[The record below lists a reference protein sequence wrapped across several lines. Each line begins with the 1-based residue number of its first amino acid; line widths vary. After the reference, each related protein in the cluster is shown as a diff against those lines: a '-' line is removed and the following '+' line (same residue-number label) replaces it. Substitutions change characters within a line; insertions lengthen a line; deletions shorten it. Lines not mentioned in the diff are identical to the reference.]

1 MKGVSNGMSKI
12 DINVS
17 EKPTTPPKYMNE
29 ILAQLVR
36 LAEDG
41 YRVRQWQ
48 ELVALV
54 KSSDLV
60 DATKKEF
67 ISLADKLLKDNNNAM
82 LSIANMMIKYNTA
95 DNIEA
100 EDDEEE

>member
-1 MKGVSNGMSKI
+1 MADVKVTVASESKP
-12 DINVS
+12 DR
-17 EKPTTPPKYMNE
+17 KYMNE

-54 KSSDLV
+54 KSSDLP
-60 DATKKEF
+60 DDIKNEF
-67 ISLADKLLKDNNNAM
+67 ISTADTLLRDNNKAM
-82 LSIANMMIKYNTA
+82 LTIANMMIKYNTA
-95 DNIEA
+95 ENIEA
-100 EDDEEE
+100 IEDDEDE

>member
-1 MKGVSNGMSKI
+1 MAEVKVTVEN
-12 DINVS
+12 N
-17 EKPTTPPKYMNE
+17 KPPNRKYMNE

-54 KSSDLV
+54 KGSDL
-60 DATKKEF
+60 DEATKKEF
-67 ISLADKLLKDNNNAM
+67 ISTADSLLSDNNKAM
-82 LSIANMMIKYNTA
+82 LKIANMMIKYNTA
-95 DNIEA
+95 ENIEA
-100 EDDEEE
+100 IEDEDEE

>member
-1 MKGVSNGMSKI
+1 MAGVNVMVTNESKP
-12 DINVS
+12 
-17 EKPTTPPKYMNE
+17 ERKYMNE

-54 KSSDLV
+54 KSSDLPNT
-60 DATKKEF
+60 TKKEF
-67 ISLADKLLKDNNNAM
+67 ISTADTLLQDNNKAM
-82 LSIANMMIKYNTA
+82 LTIANMMIKYNKA
-95 DNIEA
+95 ENIEA
-100 EDDEEE
+100 IEDEEDE

>member
-1 MKGVSNGMSKI
+1 MADVKVTVEDGRRP
-12 DINVS
+12 DR
-17 EKPTTPPKYMNE
+17 KYMNE

-54 KSSDLV
+54 KGSDLP
-60 DATKKEF
+60 DATKNEF
-67 ISLADKLLKDNNNAM
+67 ISTADTLLRDNNKVM
-82 LSIANMMIKYNTA
+82 LTIANMMIKYNTA
-95 DNIEA
+95 ENIEA
-100 EDDEEE
+100 IEDEEDE

>member
-1 MKGVSNGMSKI
+1 MA
-12 DINVS
+12 DINVTVAS
-17 EKPTTPPKYMNE
+17 ESRPDRKYMNE

-54 KSSDLV
+54 KGSDLP
-60 DATKKEF
+60 DAVKNEF
-67 ISLADKLLKDNNNAM
+67 ISTADTLLRDNNKAM
-82 LSIANMMIKYNTA
+82 LTIANMMIKYNTA
-95 DNIEA
+95 ENIEA
-100 EDDEEE
+100 IEDEEDE

>member
-1 MKGVSNGMSKI
+1 VADVKVTVASESKP
-12 DINVS
+12 DR
-17 EKPTTPPKYMNE
+17 KYMNE

-54 KSSDLV
+54 KSSDLP
-60 DATKKEF
+60 DDIKNEF
-67 ISLADKLLKDNNNAM
+67 ISTADTLLRDNNKAM
-82 LSIANMMIKYNTA
+82 LTIANMMIKYNTA
-95 DNIEA
+95 ENIEA
-100 EDDEEE
+100 IEDDEDE